1 MNNDSNTL
9 KCNVIKTSLLNSKII
24 PSIDIDDTHRK
35 TVISKLL
42 NNEFEEYPVKNVINS
57 LNNHPIISLL

>member
-1 MNNDSNTL
+1 M
-9 KCNVIKTSLLNSKII
+9 LLWSEIETAGMI
-24 PSIDIDDTHRK
+24 LDIDDTHRK